1 MITKGDVVVAV
12 AGWCIAAF
20 IWWYIIDWRCG
31 MIYFIT
37 EVADMVWHALP
48 WVLGIFIIEQTIVR
62 IYDEIKR

>member
-1 MITKGDVVVAV
+1 MAGDV
-12 AGWCIAAF
+12 
-20 IWWYIIDWRCG
+20 

-48 WVLGIFIIEQTIVR
+48 WVLGIFIIEQAIVR

>member
-1 MITKGDVVVAV
+1 M
-12 AGWCIAAF
+12 AGIE
-20 IWWYIIDWRCG
+20 

-48 WVLGIFIIEQTIVR
+48 WVLGIFIIEQAIVR

>member
-1 MITKGDVVVAV
+1 
-12 AGWCIAAF
+12 
-20 IWWYIIDWRCG
+20 

-48 WVLGIFIIEQTIVR
+48 WALGIFIIEQAIVR